1 MTTWNC
7 NYAFV
12 NDPERSYGLSM
23 PLDTDNEQAA
33 IRKLSKGIWESDPG
47 NPFEI
52 KSVTMQPIWFCD
64 KLYEKL
70 NALVHELDKVL
81 LELNSTADFYET
93 ESREFKLKLLLERF
107 DGITDTIEI
116 LYHTRFH
123 FSRTDEYFGICDD
136 EERYLI
142 KVIRK

>member
-64 KLYEKL
+64 ELYKKL

-81 LELNSTADFYET
+81 MA
-93 ESREFKLKLLLERF
+93 LLERF
-107 DGITDTIEI
+107 DGISDTIEI
-116 LYHTRFH
+116 FYHTRLH
-123 FSRTDEYFGICDD
+123 FSRTDDYFGVCDN